1 MRKPVVESF
10 PSQERLDVGE
20 AGTALVAIPWHD
32 GKRGIVLMSDAAKPC
47 DGDGVGEEGEGAG
60 ALDGLARSG
69 LGTLEAELLFGVAEG
84 DFERPALGVGLR
96 RHAYA
101 APQP

>member
-32 GKRGIVLMSDAAKPC
+32 GKRGRVLMSDAAKPC
-47 DGDGVGEEGEGAG
+47 DGDGVGDEGKGSC
-60 ALDGLARSG
+60 ALDGLARSR
-69 LGTLEAELLFGVAEG
+69 LGTLEAELLFGVSER
-84 DFERPALGVGLR
+84 DFERPALGVG
-96 RHAYA
+96 
-101 APQP
+101 